1 MGARAKIKV
10 EKLKETVIQGYE
22 KEFKIVIMQYK
33 QSYKGLSLYKVFAEL
48 QYDGELFDIVQ
59 SNVTYSRVKSDSY
72 FFRLERRYPEER
84 IISKIF

>member
-1 MGARAKIKV
+1 MGSRAKIKI
-10 EKLKETVIQGYE
+10 EKIKETVIQGYD
-22 KEFKIVIMQYK
+22 KDFKIVIKQYK

-59 SNVTYSRVKSDSY
+59 SYVTYNRVKSDSY
-72 FFRLERRYPEER
+72 FSRLERRYPEKN

>member
-1 MGARAKIKV
+1 MGSRAKIKV

-22 KEFKIVIMQYK
+22 KEFKIVILQYK

-48 QYDGELFDIVQ
+48 KYDGELFDIVDY
-59 SNVTYSRVKSDSY
+59 NVTYNKNKSDSY
-72 FFRLERRYPEER
+72 FSKLESVYPKEN